1 MSGKTLGLSGAR
13 RAGRGLGMGISMTAM
28 TMLMAFSPSAAF
40 AQAEAQSTA
49 SQGLEEVVVTARRV
63 EERQQSTPIS
73 VTAITASTLQDL
85 DIHKISGLDAVT
97 PNLVFTEGVSNGTG
111 TIVYIRGIGAIS
123 VSAYSDPP
131 IGIYIDG
138 VVQARPVGN
147 AFDLPDIEH
156 VEVLRGPQGTLF
168 GRNTTGGAIALYT
181 KKPAE
186 EFGGSALFSY
196 GNFNE
201 IEGALSVDTGDIAGS
216 GWKARVSVDRH
227 VYDGFVETP
236 GRDAANSFGYSRSVT
251 GSFAVSKNVT
261 DNFTIDNRMFID
273 QVAAKPAFQLTA
285 ATPAALAFFN
295 QSAARGGP
303 PVIISKSPLDIS
315 YVDPRNAFDPT
326 ASDWGDTLTLAYEV
340 NDALNLK
347 SITGYRSLTQSQT
360 GQLGGS
366 AVVGPVGSPTNI
378 VPFEFVTP
386 DDSVIDDQVSEEFQA
401 TGKIGDFNYVG
412 GLYYF
417 HEKINENQ
425 RTVAGSILANGLG
438 ALTDATITYT
448 LPSTSYAAYGNVG
461 YKPSYFDDKL
471 EVTAGLRYTYDEK
484 QETAVRKQVGLA
496 LQGPQFQDKNW
507 DNLGYS
513 VSLNYQW
520 TDDIMTY
527 FRASSAYRAGGFNPS
542 QIGAPAFDPETA
554 TTYEAGFKMEFL
566 DRHYRINAAG
576 FKTDYSNL
584 QINQRNAQTAT
595 SIVVNAGQ
603 ATYSGFEV
611 EGTAIVAEGLQFN
624 ASAGYVDPEY
634 QQYLFKDA
642 NGNPVNIANVARF
655 PVVSKVTYNMGVQY
669 RMPPLPIGVLTTR
682 LNYEFQSSHYF
693 QPVDSLAPNNATNP
707 SGDLENLKASVTLSD
722 IPLSDSSRLKNA
734 KIEAYADN
742 LLDHRYLLLFV
753 DFGSYG
759 AASFNRPR
767 SYGVRLSADF

>member
-1 MSGKTLGLSGAR
+1 MGKRTLVLLAVLR
-13 RAGRGLGMGISMTAM
+13 MRDRLTAGISIWAVAATLA
-28 TMLMAFSPSAAF
+28 LIAQPSAARENS
-40 AQAEAQSTA
+40 QAVN
-49 SQGLEEVVVTARRV
+49 GLDEIVVTARRV

-73 VTAITASTLQDL
+73 VTAITAHTLQDL
-85 DIHKISGLDAVT
+85 DIHRIIGLDAVT
-97 PNLVFTEGVSNGTG
+97 PNLVFTEGVANGTG

-123 VSAYSDPP
+123 ASAYSDPP

-147 AFDLPDIEH
+147 AFDLPDVEH

-168 GRNTTGGAIALYT
+168 GRNTTGGAIAIYT

-186 EFGGSALFSY
+186 EFGGSAVFSY
-196 GNFNE
+196 GNYNE
-201 IEGALSVDTGDIAGS
+201 IEGALSVDTGDIANS

-273 QVAAKPAFQLTA
+273 QVAGKPAFQVTA
-285 ATPAALAFFN
+285 ATPAAAAFFN

-303 PVIISKSPLDIS
+303 PAIISKTPLDIS
-315 YVDPRNAFDPT
+315 YTDPRNLYDPT
-326 ASDWGDTLTLAYEV
+326 ASDWGDTLTLAYEIS
-340 NDALNLK
+340 DALNLK

-366 AVVGPVGSPTNI
+366 YIVGPVGTPTNI

-386 DDSVIDDQVSEEFQA
+386 TDSVIDDQVSEEFQA
-401 TGKIGDFNYVG
+401 TGKIGDFSYVG

-425 RTVAGSILANGLG
+425 RTVVGTIGANNLG
-438 ALTDATITYT
+438 TLTDATNTYT

-461 YKPSYFDDKL
+461 YKPSYFDDKM
-471 EVTAGLRYTYDEK
+471 EITAGLRYTYDEK
-484 QETAVRKQVGLA
+484 EEQTMRPVNGVP
-496 LQGPQFQDKNW
+496 QGFQNASKNW
-507 DNLGYS
+507 ENIGYS
-513 VSLNYQW
+513 VSLDYQW

-554 TTYEAGFKMEFL
+554 TTYEAGFKVEFF
-566 DRHYRINAAG
+566 DRRYRINAAG

-595 SIVVNAGQ
+595 SIVVNAAQ

-611 EGTAIVAEGLQFN
+611 EGTAIVADGLQFN
-624 ASAGYVDPEY
+624 ASFGYVDPEY
-634 QQYLFKDA
+634 QQYVFKDTL
-642 NGNPVNIANVARF
+642 GNPVNIANEARF
-655 PVVSKVTYNMGVQY
+655 PVVSKVTYNIGVQY
-669 RMPPLPIGVLTTR
+669 RMPPLPVGVLTTR

-693 QPVDSLAPNNATNP
+693 QPVDALAPNNAANP
-707 SGDLENLKASVTLSD
+707 SGDLKNLKASVTLSD
-722 IPLSDSSRLKNA
+722 IPLPEGRLKNA

-742 LLDHRYLLLFV
+742 LLNHRYLLLFV
-753 DFGSYG
+753 DFGAYG

>member
-1 MSGKTLGLSGAR
+1 MSARVYGLPKIHGTA
-13 RAGRGLGMGISMTAM
+13 RGLTAGASASAIAVFMT
-28 TMLMAFSPSAAF
+28 LSPSPAT
-40 AQAEAQSTA
+40 AQTEAQSSA
-49 SQGLEEVVVTARRV
+49 PSQGLEEVVVTARRV

-73 VTAITASTLQDL
+73 VTSITANTLREL
-85 DIHKISGLDAVT
+85 DIHRIIGLDAVT

-147 AFDLPDIEH
+147 AFDLPDVEH

-168 GRNTTGGAIALYT
+168 GRNTTGGAIAIYT
-181 KKPAE
+181 KKPAQD
-186 EFGGSALFSY
+186 FGGSALFSY

-201 IEGALSVDTGDIAGS
+201 IEGSLSVDTGEIANS
-216 GWKARVSVDRH
+216 GWRSRVSFDRH
-227 VYDGFVETP
+227 VYDGFIETP

-251 GSFAVSKNVT
+251 ASFAVSKNIT
-261 DNFTIDNRMFID
+261 DNFTLDNRMFID
-273 QVAAKPAFQLTA
+273 QVAAKPGFQVTA
-285 ATPAALAFFN
+285 ITPAAAAFFN

-303 PVIISKSPLDIS
+303 PAIISKTPLDIA
-315 YVDPRNAFDPT
+315 YADPRNPYDPT
-326 ASDWGDTLTLAYEV
+326 ASDWGDTLTLAY
-340 NDALNLK
+340 DFGDYLALK

-366 AVVGPVGSPTNI
+366 YIVGPVGSRINI
-378 VPFEFVTP
+378 VPFEFATP
-386 DDSVIDDQVSEEFQA
+386 NDSVIDDQVSEEFQA
-401 TGKIGDFNYVG
+401 TGKIGEFNYVA

-417 HEKINENQ
+417 HEKIDENQ
-425 RTVAGSILANGLG
+425 RTVSGTVLANGLG
-438 ALTDATITYT
+438 SLTDATITYT
-448 LPSTSYAAYGNVG
+448 LPSTSYAAYGNLG
-461 YKPSYFDDKL
+461 YKPTYFDDKM
-471 EVTAGLRYTYDEK
+471 EITAGLRYTYDEK
-484 QETAVRKQVGLA
+484 QETAVRKQVGLP
-496 LQGPQFQDKNW
+496 LQGPQLQNRNW

-554 TTYEAGFKMEFL
+554 TTYEAGFKMEFF

-611 EGTAIVAEGLQFN
+611 EGTAIVADGLQFN
-624 ASAGYVDPEY
+624 ASVGYVDPEY
-634 QQYLFKDA
+634 QQYLFKDVS
-642 NGNPVNIANVARF
+642 GNPVNIANVARF
-655 PVVSKVTYNMGVQY
+655 PVVSKVTYNIGAQY
-669 RMPPLPIGVLTTR
+669 RLPPLPIGVISTR
-682 LNYEFQSSHYF
+682 LNYQFQSSHYF
-693 QPVDSLAPNNATNP
+693 QPVDALAPNNSSNP

-722 IPLSDSSRLKNA
+722 IPLPESGLKNV
-734 KIEAYADN
+734 KIEAYGDN